1 MTEVEQV
8 ERLKQWWHDY
18 GTSAIIGIIIAIV
31 GGFGWHYWQ
40 QHRENQLLEASVQY
54 EQLLTSIVNGE
65 AGDAENRAN
74 NLIDQYPRTP
84 YAQLAA
90 LQLARQD
97 VYQNKLADAES
108 KLQWLIK
115 HGDNSAL
122 RAVAR
127 IRAARVLVAEKQP
140 EKALELLEKN
150 NNKAYISAIE
160 ETKGDILV
168 SMGKKQEALQA
179 YQIAQKAFPGL
190 EVMQPLLQMKIDN
203 LDTVETLKTTTKT
216 ETKA

>member
-8 ERLKQWWHDY
+8 ERLKQWWRDY
-18 GTSAIIGIIIAIV
+18 GTSAIIGIIIAII

-40 QHRENQLLEASVQY
+40 QYRETQLLEASVQY

-65 AGDAENRAN
+65 TATVENRAN
-74 NLIDQYPRTP
+74 NLIDQYSHTP

-97 VYQNKLADAES
+97 IYQNKLADAES

-115 HGDNSAL
+115 HGNNPAL
-122 RAVAR
+122 RTVAR
-127 IRAARVLVAEKQP
+127 IRAARVLAAENQP
-140 EKALELLEKN
+140 EKALDLLEKN

-168 SMGKKQEALQA
+168 SMGKKLEALQA
-179 YQIAQKAFPGL
+179 YQTAQKAFPGL

-203 LDTVETLKTTTKT
+203 LGTIETLKTKTKT